1 LAVPKI
7 VSQRSLATNGLQQTK
22 GEETMSATATPNE
35 VHERP
40 TTNKTENESGVALG
54 PKWLA
59 RGMGALVLI
68 GAAVAGTMFWLDS
81 KHYETTDDAQV
92 DGHFAA
98 LSTRIEG
105 TVVWV
110 NPNAE
115 NDHSV
120 KAGDLLLQLDPR
132 DFEVALERARADL
145 RVRQAQA
152 RSARLEVPITNA
164 AAFNQLR
171 SAEAARQEALEAV
184 ETAQADLAGV
194 RHRLEQ
200 DQAIAGR
207 AERDRVRYQALV
219 EKREISRS
227 AYDAR
232 ETESIAAAQAVETDL
247 STIAANERKVAQS
260 RSLVAQREAQVASAG
275 TAPEQLQSAREN
287 SATADSA
294 ILQALAEVHAAEL
307 NLSYTKIYAPVGG
320 VVGHKT
326 VEIGHRVQPG
336 QTLLTVVPVDDIWIT
351 ANFKETQLHHMHPG
365 QPVTLHADS
374 FDRDY
379 RGVVEDMAGA
389 SGPLFSLF
397 PPENATG
404 NYVKIV
410 QRFPVRVHI
419 EQGQDASHE
428 LRPGMSIEAK
438 VRVN

>member
-1 LAVPKI
+1 MAATTTVNELHEVPSVTKSENEPGAVI
-7 VSQRSLATNGLQQTK
+7 RSKWIARGIGAVVL
-22 GEETMSATATPNE
+22 MSA
-35 VHERP
+35 
-40 TTNKTENESGVALG
+40 
-54 PKWLA
+54 
-59 RGMGALVLI
+59 
-68 GAAVAGTMFWLDS
+68 AVVGTMFWLDS
-81 KHYETTDDAQV
+81 RHFESTDDAQV

-105 TVVWV
+105 TVQWV
-110 NPNAE
+110 NPNVE

-132 DFEVALERARADL
+132 DFEVALERARANL
-145 RVRQAQA
+145 KVREAQA
-152 RSARLEVPITNA
+152 RGARLEVPITDA
-164 AAFNQLR
+164 AAFNQLHA
-171 SAEAARQEALEAV
+171 AEAARQEAIESV
-184 ETAQADLAGV
+184 QTTEADLAGA
-194 RHRLEQ
+194 RHRLEH

-219 EKREISRS
+219 EKHEISRS
-227 AYDAR
+227 TYDAR
-232 ETESIAAAQAVETDL
+232 ETEAMAAAQTVETDL
-247 STIAANERKVAQS
+247 AAIAADERKVAQS
-260 RSLVAQREAQVASAG
+260 RSLVEQREAQVAGAR
-275 TAPEQLQSAREN
+275 TAPQQLQNAREN
-287 SATADSA
+287 SATAEGA
-294 ILQALAEVHAAEL
+294 IEQALAEVHAAEL
-307 NLSYTKIYAPVGG
+307 NLSYTKVYAPVSG

-326 VEIGHRVQPG
+326 VELGHRVQSG
-336 QTLLTVVPVDDIWIT
+336 QTLLTVVPIDDIWVT
-351 ANFKETQLHHMHPG
+351 ANFKETQLRHMRPG

-419 EQGQDASHE
+419 ELGQDPAHD
-428 LRPGMSIEAK
+428 LRPGMSVEAR

>member
-1 LAVPKI
+1 
-7 VSQRSLATNGLQQTK
+7 
-22 GEETMSATATPNE
+22 MSATTTVNELHELPN
-35 VHERP
+35 P
-40 TTNKTENESGVALG
+40 TKSETEAGAVIRS
-54 PKWLA
+54 KWIA
-59 RGMGALVLI
+59 RGIGAIVLLS
-68 GAAVAGTMFWLDS
+68 AAVAGAMFWLDS
-81 KHYETTDDAQV
+81 RHFESTDDAQV

-110 NPNAE
+110 NSNAE

-120 KAGDLLLQLDPR
+120 KAGDLLLRLDPR
-132 DFEVALERARADL
+132 DFQVALERAKANL
-145 RVRQAQA
+145 KVRQSEA
-152 RSARLEVPITNA
+152 RSAGLGIPITDA
-164 AAFNQLR
+164 AAFSQLHA
-171 SAEAARQEALEAV
+171 AEAARQEAIEAV
-184 ETAQADLAGV
+184 QTAEADLAGA

-207 AERDRVRYQALV
+207 AERDRVRYEALV

-232 ETESIAAAQAVETDL
+232 ETESIAAAQTVETDL
-247 STIAANERKVAQS
+247 ATIAADERKISQS
-260 RSLVAQREAQVASAG
+260 RSLVEQRDAQVTSAR
-275 TAPEQLQSAREN
+275 TAPQQSQNARVN
-287 SATADSA
+287 SATSNSA
-294 ILQALAEVHAAEL
+294 IEQALAEVHQAEL
-307 NLSYTKIYAPVGG
+307 NLSYTRVYAPVGG

-326 VEIGHRVQPG
+326 VELGHRVQPG
-336 QTLLTVVPVDDIWIT
+336 QTLLTVVPVDDIWVT
-351 ANFKETQLHHMHPG
+351 ANFKETQLRHMRPG
-365 QPVTLHADS
+365 QTVTLHVDS
-374 FDRDY
+374 FDHDY

-419 EQGQDASHE
+419 EQGQDTEHN
-428 LRPGMSIEAK
+428 LRPGMSVEAR

>member
-1 LAVPKI
+1 MSSTTTVNELHEVP
-7 VSQRSLATNGLQQTK
+7 NPTK
-22 GEETMSATATPNE
+22 SET
-35 VHERP
+35 
-40 TTNKTENESGVALG
+40 ESGAVIRS
-54 PKWLA
+54 KWIA
-59 RGMGALVLI
+59 RGIGAIVLVS
-68 GAAVAGTMFWLDS
+68 AAVAGTTFWLDS
-81 KHYETTDDAQV
+81 RHFESTDDAQV

-98 LSTRIEG
+98 LSTRIDG

-110 NPNAE
+110 DPNAE

-132 DFEVALERARADL
+132 DFQVVLERAKANL
-145 RVRQAQA
+145 KVRQSEA
-152 RSARLEVPITNA
+152 RGASLEVPITDA
-164 AAFNQLR
+164 AAFSQLH
-171 SAEAARQEALEAV
+171 ATEAARLEAIEAV
-184 ETAQADLAGV
+184 QTADADLAGA

-207 AERDRVRYQALV
+207 AERDRVRYEALV
-219 EKREISRS
+219 EKREISKS
-227 AYDAR
+227 AYDSR
-232 ETESIAAAQAVETDL
+232 ETESIAAAQTVETDL
-247 STIAANERKVAQS
+247 ATIAADERKVEQA
-260 RSLVAQREAQVASAG
+260 RSVVDQRDAQVASAR
-275 TAPEQLQSAREN
+275 TAPQQLQNARAN

-294 ILQALAEVHAAEL
+294 IEQALAEVHAAEL
-307 NLSYTKIYAPVGG
+307 NLSYTKVYAPVSG

-326 VEIGHRVQPG
+326 VELGHRVQPG
-336 QTLLTVVPVDDIWIT
+336 QTLLTVVPIDDIWIT
-351 ANFKETQLHHMHPG
+351 ANFKETQLRHMRPG

-374 FDRDY
+374 FDHDY

-419 EQGQDASHE
+419 EKGEDPGHD
-428 LRPGMSIEAK
+428 LRPGMSVEAK